1 MAMASISASDGALL
15 LLLLGVLL
23 PLRLLSLGRRLLRG
37 GHRRFSGAIRSVAV
51 VVSAAA
57 LLSAIYAVSDR
68 GDAPART
75 DAAAPASA
83 SEVAEMRSE
92 IADLKRQIS
101 RLESILAESTTLL
114 HSKTVHVEEDSIL
127 IEAMERD
134 IQSLINEQQN
144 TKKLLGDSSFSQDSV
159 KAMEEEVRLLKDQ
172 SRAISSNI
180 YILES
185 LANDAEKR
193 LEAMSSE
200 VRKMENVI
208 SEQWIQV
215 QQFEQAFQ
223 LTKMMTS
230 KVHKRSMPKE
240 GTDNKWLSK
249 YSITKVIQFVTDN
262 PLRYIPDVGLLDSL
276 FLAGSLSKSWTF
288 QAYDQFQSILS
299 ILHKCHHEVRQFAK
313 GLHLRYIPDVDLPD
327 SLFLG
332 GSLSKSLISQANNQ
346 FRRIMLVAQKC
357 HQKVQELVRNT
368 VGLNQYTAALANE
381 STYFFL
387 AYIIMALQLWLLWM
401 LLAN

>member
-68 GDAPART
+68 GDAPRGR
-75 DAAAPASA
+75 
-83 SEVAEMRSE
+83 MRRR
-92 IADLKRQIS
+92 RQ
-101 RLESILAESTTLL
+101 SILAESTTLL

-240 GTDNKWLSK
+240 GTDNKWRSK

-332 GSLSKSLISQANNQ
+332 VHCRSP
-346 FRRIMLVAQKC
+346 
-357 HQKVQELVRNT
+357 
-368 VGLNQYTAALANE
+368 
-381 STYFFL
+381 
-387 AYIIMALQLWLLWM
+387 
-401 LLAN
+401 

>member
-223 LTKMMTS
+223 LTK
-230 KVHKRSMPKE
+230 
-240 GTDNKWLSK
+240 
-249 YSITKVIQFVTDN
+249 VIQFVTDN